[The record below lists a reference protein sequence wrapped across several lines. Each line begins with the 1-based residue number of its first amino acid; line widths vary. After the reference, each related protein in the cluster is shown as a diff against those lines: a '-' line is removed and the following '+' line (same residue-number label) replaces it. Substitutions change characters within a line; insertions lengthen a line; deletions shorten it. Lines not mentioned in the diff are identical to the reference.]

1 MSQSTPMLFEVATQ
15 PTKIEAFKA
24 KHQIET
30 HCCKGADTDWLA
42 IHMPSAR
49 KCGYGVTETSSLFDC
64 FSKVGRLL
72 DESGVAGYGDT
83 EADAIVET
91 CKACGITV
99 LPSDL

>member
-1 MSQSTPMLFEVATQ
+1 MTNQYEMFSLPKTPTR
-15 PTKIEAFKA
+15 IEAFKV

-30 HCCKGADTDWLA
+30 HHCPGMLWIAV
-42 IHMPSAR
+42 HMPSAR
-49 KCGYGVTETSSLFDC
+49 KCGYGVTEKSDLFDC
-64 FSKVGRLL
+64 ISKVGRLL

-91 CKACGITV
+91 CKAVGITV